1 MTHKTG
7 PEQIVSVNEGKAV
20 TVSIS
25 LLNKY
30 EGIPANQGVG
40 SINVPWAVRCFL
52 ALLRGWRCREAEPC
66 QPCQAAPSGALL
78 LNFTIHMLN
87 LQFSALAKL

>member
-30 EGIPANQGVG
+30 EGIPAKQGVG
-40 SINVPWAVRCFL
+40 SINVPWAV
-52 ALLRGWRCREAEPC
+52 
-66 QPCQAAPSGALL
+66 
-78 LNFTIHMLN
+78 
-87 LQFSALAKL
+87 

>member
-30 EGIPANQGVG
+30 EGIPAKQGVG
-40 SINVPWAVRCFL
+40 SINVPWAVRRFL
-52 ALLRGWRCREAEPC
+52 ALLRGWRCCEAEPC
-66 QPCQAAPSGALL
+66 RAVPSGALL